1 MSTLPE
7 DGPDRLTSAAEEG
20 MHEAARREKLRKIAE
35 MGIDPWGGR
44 FDDRDW
50 IGDLR
55 ARGDEVKYCLESGEA
70 LSLPDMQ
77 VEGFDFRQWKSEQG
91 RGELIGP
98 KVRAAGR
105 IVLQRPTGKLIFIN
119 IRDWT
124 GDIQLFV
131 GKKQVGEEDF
141 ALAGQ
146 FDLGDIIGVD
156 GQLARTNTGELT
168 IFAKRLHFLCKS
180 IEPPPEKHKG
190 LKDPELRQR
199 MRYLDLVYSDGVLER
214 FLNRTKIV
222 HSIRHTLAAD
232 DFVEVE
238 GPTLHSI
245 AGGAAARPFVTH
257 HNALDIDLYMRIALE
272 LHLKRLMVGGMER
285 VYELGRVYRN
295 EGISPRHN
303 PEFTMLEVYQAFGN
317 YESMMDLTERM
328 ISQAIDAIGGQYR
341 RRWGESMIDFT
352 PPFARR
358 AYHDLLWEHAGVA
371 ADDVEG
377 LRKIA
382 EETGFQVAGKHPDVV
397 KNFVFEEKVEDAL
410 TGPVFVVDYPASIC
424 PLTKRNRANPDVAER
439 FELFIQGME
448 IANAY
453 TELNDPDLQEQLF
466 KTQLA
471 GLPEEDSMA
480 KMDHDFIRAL
490 RHGMPPAGGLGVG
503 IDRLVMLLTDAQS
516 IREVI
521 LFPLL
526 RPTD

>member
-1 MSTLPE
+1 MTSR
-7 DGPDRLTSAAEEG
+7 PDDDQHEAASELEAG
-20 MHEAARREKLRKIAE
+20 MHEASRRAKLKKITE
-35 MGIDPWGGR
+35 LGHDPWGGR
-44 FDDRDW
+44 FDGRDW
-50 IGDLR
+50 IGDIR
-55 ARGDEVKYCLESGEA
+55 ARCDEVRYRLESGQE
-70 LSLPDMQ
+70 LPLPDGSS
-77 VEGFDFRQWKSEQG
+77 EGFDLRAWKSEQG

-105 IVLQRPTGKLIFIN
+105 IVLVRDKGKLLFLDV
-119 IRDWT
+119 RDWT

-131 GKKQVGEEDF
+131 GKKQVGEDDF

-156 GQLARTNTGELT
+156 GQLGRTNTGELT
-168 IFAKRLHFLCKS
+168 IFAERLHFLCKS

-199 MRYLDLVYSDGVLER
+199 MRYLDLLHNTGVMTR

-222 HSIRHTLAAD
+222 HSIRSTLANGG
-232 DFVEVE
+232 FVEVE
-238 GPTLHSI
+238 GPTLHAI

-257 HNALDIDLYMRIALE
+257 HNALDIDLYLRIALE
-272 LHLKRLMVGGMER
+272 LHLKRLMIGGMER

-303 PEFTMLEVYQAFGN
+303 PEFTMLEVYQALGN
-317 YESMMDLTERM
+317 YESMMDLTER
-328 ISQAIDAIGGQYR
+328 IITDAIRAVDGR
-341 RRWGESMIDFT
+341 FERAWGDVVIDFT
-352 PPFARR
+352 PPFARHT
-358 AYHDLLWEHAGVA
+358 YDGLLAEHAGVA
-371 ADDVEG
+371 ADDIDG
-377 LRKIA
+377 LTQIA
-382 EETGFQVAGKHPDVV
+382 EELGFNVQGKHPDVI

-424 PLTKRNRANPDVAER
+424 PLTKRSPSDPRVAER
-439 FELFIQGME
+439 FELFINGME

-453 TELNDPDLQEQLF
+453 TELNDPDLQQQLF
-466 KTQLA
+466 ETQLA
-471 GLPEEDSMA
+471 GLPEEESMA

-503 IDRLVMLLTDAQS
+503 IDRLIMLLTNAQS

-526 RPTD
+526 RPSE